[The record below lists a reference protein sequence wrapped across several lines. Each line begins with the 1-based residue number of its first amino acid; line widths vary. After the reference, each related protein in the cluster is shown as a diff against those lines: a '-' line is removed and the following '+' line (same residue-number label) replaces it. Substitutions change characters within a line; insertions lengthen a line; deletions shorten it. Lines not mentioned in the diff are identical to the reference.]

1 MTHCTN
7 YHKSMVL
14 SYSWQ
19 SQAKGCVKNP
29 LLIARRLQL
38 KEGSCVGQSTLLSFH
53 LQYSASYLP
62 TSYLSKGY

>member
-7 YHKSMVL
+7 YHKSMVR

-19 SQAKGCVKNP
+19 RQAKGCVKNL

-38 KEGSCVGQSTLLSFH
+38 NEAVTVRPLIIPP
-53 LQYSASYLP
+53 QYAASYLP
-62 TSYLSKGY
+62 TSYLSQGY